1 MQYPQYN
8 PASDNRPLSD
18 DELNDLDEL
27 LAALP
32 TDGALNIEALD
43 GYLAGLLLTPG
54 RQLSNLPGDAWL
66 PIVWGGDPVSPS
78 PAGTP
83 AVPRGDAAALGSGP
97 AGSQGDDNAPFV
109 SGKQRKKVVMLV
121 LRHLHSIATA
131 WTQHP
136 KAWEPIFSFA
146 DGESETDDEDEAPE
160 YADAEDWA
168 AGFLIAVDLAP
179 DAWAPL
185 FEGAATG
192 TLLAPIAA
200 LGAEDGP
207 LADAGAEARDEAS
220 RAIPDAMLALWAIRQ
235 KS

>member
-27 LAALP
+27 LSVLP
-32 TDGALNIEALD
+32 TDDALNIEALD

-54 RQLSNLPGDAWL
+54 HKLADLPGDAWL
-66 PIVWGGDPVSPS
+66 PVIWGGDAEPDPK
-78 PAGTP
+78 
-83 AVPRGDAAALGSGP
+83 
-97 AGSQGDDNAPFV
+97 PFV

-131 WTQHP
+131 WTLTP
-136 KAWEPIFSFA
+136 RAWEPIFSFA
-146 DGESETDDEDEAPE
+146 DGQSDSDDEDEAPE

-168 AGFLIAVDLAP
+168 AGFLIAVNLAP
-179 DAWAPL
+179 EAWEPL
-185 FEGAATG
+185 FDGAETG
-192 TLLAPIAA
+192 PLLAPIAA

-207 LADAGAEARDEAS
+207 LADAPAEARDEAS
-220 RAIPDAMLALWAIRQ
+220 RSIPDAMLALWAIRQ
-235 KS
+235 QT

>member
-8 PASDNRPLSD
+8 PASDNRPLVD
-18 DELNDLDEL
+18 EELNDLDEL
-27 LAALP
+27 LADLP
-32 TDGALNIEALD
+32 ADGSMNIEALD
-43 GYLAGLLLTPG
+43 GFLAGLLLTPG
-54 RQLSNLPGDAWL
+54 QNLADLPGAAWL
-66 PIVWGGDPVSPS
+66 PVVWGGDAEPDP
-78 PAGTP
+78 
-83 AVPRGDAAALGSGP
+83 
-97 AGSQGDDNAPFV
+97 APFV

-131 WTQHP
+131 WGGQRP
-136 KAWEPIFSFA
+136 EAWEPIFSFA

-168 AGFLIAVDLAP
+168 AGFLIAVDLAA

-185 FEGAATG
+185 FEGGETAP
-192 TLLAPIAA
+192 LLAPIAA

-235 KS
+235 KT